1 MELRAALR
9 WYSTALQLSGWPI
22 PVSSGPCTITSVMN
36 YSASDILVRRVCIY
50 LVCIFWLQI
59 SAVIMTDGISISARF
74 SVLRRCSPDSTWPV
88 QGRCGSRGVL
98 SAAQLVHFKCLR
110 ALAELS
116 SVLLL
121 SRSLK
126 LKQPTS
132 PTLGSSVI
140 VTQCPCELVVRWRVW
155 SKDIISQFN
164 QIPARLS
171 TKIVTRKMMVTMM
184 RMTAEMKV
192 SLNPTVQ
199 LPPASAPTVYVFLS

>member
-1 MELRAALR
+1 MYTALR

-50 LVCIFWLQI
+50 LVCIFWLQN

-126 LKQPTS
+126 LKQLTS